1 MNRGIIWGALAVAVC
16 VSNAAWWLY
25 PPKPTTAPSSKSED
39 AAIRDLRRELGELKE
54 ARATDLLIAARLAN
68 VAPAPAPAPSAS
80 SLPNPVQDPSELA
93 PSGALSDAEQE
104 QEAAKAEAALL
115 SRLEQAFANEKPDG
129 RWSGTT
135 ANEVARALPAA
146 LPKGSNVTA
155 VNCKS
160 RMCRLETTHE
170 SVESFREFNTSAF
183 SRSGQTIWKG
193 GVYSAVREQST
204 RGVVALTYLAKEGEE
219 LPLIPPDE

>member
-1 MNRGIIWGALAVAVC
+1 MNRGTIWGALAIAVC

-25 PPKPTTAPSSKSED
+25 PAKPTTPQSSKPED
-39 AAIRDLRRELGELKE
+39 AAIRELRRELGELKE
-54 ARATDLLIAARLAN
+54 ARAADLLVAARLAN
-68 VAPAPAPAPSAS
+68 AAPAPAPPPSN
-80 SLPNPVQDPSELA
+80 LPKPVQDPSELA
-93 PSGALSDAEQE
+93 PSRELSDAEQE
-104 QEAAKAEAALL
+104 QEAAKAEAAIL
-115 SRLEQAFANEKPDG
+115 SRLDRAFTSENSDA

-146 LPKGSNVTA
+146 LPKGSNITA

-160 RMCRLETTHE
+160 SMCRLETTHE

-183 SRSGQTIWKG
+183 ARAGQTIWKG

-219 LPLIPPDE
+219 LPLITPGE